1 MKTYLCALVLGLL
14 AVPTGMALAQGRPQG
29 RPLSTAM
36 TCAQAAGLVNARGA
50 VVMSTG
56 PYTYDRYVQ
65 HRGFCTTTETIKPD
79 FIPTRDSPTCF
90 IGYRCVEITR
100 GGRRF

>member
-1 MKTYLCALVLGLL
+1 MKTFAYVLALGMLI
-14 AVPTGMALAQGRPQG
+14 APTGVAMAQG

-36 TCAQAAGLVNARGA
+36 TCAQAAGIVNARGA

-65 HRGFCTTTETIKPD
+65 HRGFCTPTETTKPD
-79 FIPTRDSPTCF
+79 FVPTRDNPTCF
-90 IGYRCVEITR
+90 IGYRCIEITR
-100 GGRRF
+100 GGRRP